1 VELHAKKTF
10 TVTSAK
16 TTNFT
21 TTEDFLYD
29 KYSNV
34 ITKAS
39 FLLLRVVKCSIRKDA
54 GTKD

>member
-1 VELHAKKTF
+1 MTK
-10 TVTSAK
+10 
-16 TTNFT
+16 
-21 TTEDFLYD
+21 DFLCG

-39 FLLLRVVKCSIRKDA
+39 FLLLRVVQCSIRKDA